1 MNYPQE
7 IYLTTG
13 LFDFSQMISDQ
24 TSIVGSKIYAT
35 LLHDEEWAMI
45 LIGMY
50 IERGLQIIRIIN
62 SKLNDIYKIEVAG
75 NTETE
80 LSFEWSNLLRC
91 LESFDMNRKFY
102 RSIPNREQVLE
113 FLVLNAACP
122 RSIAYALNGVRRYEE
137 KISRNEN
144 QDGNTTSFKIRK
156 LAEQYKYLSY
166 DEFKDDIYKLLNS
179 TQNKLM
185 EIGSEFEKKYLSF

>member
-1 MNYPQE
+1 M
-7 IYLTTG
+7 
-13 LFDFSQMISDQ
+13 
-24 TSIVGSKIYAT
+24 
-35 LLHDEEWAMI
+35 
-45 LIGMY
+45 
-50 IERGLQIIRIIN
+50 
-62 SKLNDIYKIEVAG
+62 
-75 NTETE
+75 
-80 LSFEWSNLLRC
+80 
-91 LESFDMNRKFY
+91 
-102 RSIPNREQVLE
+102 
-113 FLVLNAACP
+113 LNAACP